1 MDCSCVA
8 AVCLVKLPFFVKTE
22 GHTEHLNMVVF
33 SSESVIGL
41 AASRD
46 IFLLLSMDSSCIF
59 LICLVRFPFCVKT
72 EGHFEH
78 LKFVDLSSEVTISWD
93 WSKKAKLKV
102 S

>member
-1 MDCSCVA
+1 MDCSCIA
-8 AVCLVKLPFFVKTE
+8 ALCLVRLPFLLKTE
-22 GHTEHLNMVVF
+22 GHSGHLKMVGF
-33 SSESVIGL
+33 SSDLVTGL

-46 IFLLLSMDSSCIF
+46 NFLLLSMDSSCIF